1 MDRKR
6 EGERNEK
13 INIESTNLSLHEV
26 IWFPT
31 VASHRHAGK
40 LHSMQSKVISF
51 DL

>member
-6 EGERNEK
+6 EAERNEK
-13 INIESTNLSLHEV
+13 INIECTNLSLHEV

-31 VASHRHAGK
+31 VAPHRHTVE